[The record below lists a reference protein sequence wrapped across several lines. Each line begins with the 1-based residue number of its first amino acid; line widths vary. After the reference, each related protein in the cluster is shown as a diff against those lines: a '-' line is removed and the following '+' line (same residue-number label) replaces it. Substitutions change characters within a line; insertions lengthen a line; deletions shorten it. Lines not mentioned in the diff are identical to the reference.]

1 MWSEKRETRRLHGH
15 SSLNT
20 KRVGFPSIPA
30 LVLTL
35 GMALFHGPSHICLKV
50 PWEESL
56 RNFLVSGCIH
66 IEKGRIHC
74 FCSGS
79 VAFAGPKQPSISL
92 WLLSCVYRHLIV
104 VPNHNHF
111 IFMVGQCNTAR
122 SFHLGHWTHGLF
134 VGTLDTWLFVRTLED
149 RRGAELSCHHL
160 MASTFVQSTDFQFLP
175 TTHTQGFIC
184 QPLTDLSCQRWTHF
198 ALHSFVLSSQ
208 ALHLTSATY
217 QHFCDNQYKGTLPV
231 IWICLT
237 SWAHSW
243 NFSGHPFILVQLCS
257 YSLHIFFLPFS
268 FSITIKLLKFPEA
281 LAILCRHFIDSNNSH
296 QVCID

>member
-1 MWSEKRETRRLHGH
+1 MV
-15 SSLNT
+15 N
-20 KRVGFPSIPA
+20 
-30 LVLTL
+30 
-35 GMALFHGPSHICLKV
+35 
-50 PWEESL
+50 
-56 RNFLVSGCIH
+56 GCIH

-79 VAFAGPKQPSISL
+79 VTFAGPKQPSISP
-92 WLLSCVYRHLIV
+92 WLLSCVYRQFDCGSK
-104 VPNHNHF
+104 PTHF
-111 IFMVGQCNTAR
+111 IFMGGQCNTAR

-134 VGTLDTWLFVRTLED
+134 VGTLED
-149 RRGAELSCHHL
+149 RRGAELSCHRL
-160 MASTFVQSTDFQFLP
+160 VASTFMQSTDFQFLT

-217 QHFCDNQYKGTLPV
+217 QRFCDNQYKGTLPV

-237 SWAHSW
+237 SRAHSR
-243 NFSGHPFILVQLCS
+243 NFSGQLFILVQLCS
-257 YSLHIFFLPFS
+257 YSLHIFFCLFS
-268 FSITIKLLKFPEA
+268 FSIIIKLLKFPEA
-281 LAILCRHFIDSNNSH
+281 LAILCRPFIDSNNSH